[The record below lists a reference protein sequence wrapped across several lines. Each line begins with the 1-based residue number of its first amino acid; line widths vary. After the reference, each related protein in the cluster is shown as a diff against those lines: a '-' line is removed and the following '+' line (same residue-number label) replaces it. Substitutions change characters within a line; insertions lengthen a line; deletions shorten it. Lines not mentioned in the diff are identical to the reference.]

1 MFKRLRL
8 LVLLSALS
16 VTLGF
21 MSSTYSRYIADAN
34 GNIKIGFAKWQIKV
48 NNNDI
53 TDSSVSSINIVPVI
67 KENDNIA
74 ENTVAPTSSGYF
86 DIVIDPTN
94 VDVSFNYSIS
104 IKLLNENM
112 PDLVITEY
120 AIIDETL
127 DENSQITY
135 TPLVDEII
143 SGSFTYSKDT
153 IYSPF
158 TVRVGFKWY
167 EGDNEN
173 MNDEADTAIGKDA
186 AINNSELQIQA
197 TIHFEQ
203 NI

>member
-21 MSSTYSRYIADAN
+21 MSNTYSRYIADAN

-53 TDSSVSSINIVPVI
+53 TDSSVSSINIVPII
-67 KENDNIA
+67 KENNNVA

-86 DIVIDPTN
+86 DIVIDPSN

-112 PDLVITEY
+112 PDLIISEY
-120 AIIDETL
+120 AIL
-127 DENSQITY
+127 Y
-135 TPLVDEII
+135 AF
-143 SGSFTYSKDT
+143 SG
-153 IYSPF
+153 
-158 TVRVGFKWY
+158 WY
-167 EGDNEN
+167 N
-173 MNDEADTAIGKDA
+173 
-186 AINNSELQIQA
+186 
-197 TIHFEQ
+197 
-203 NI
+203 

>member
-21 MSSTYSRYIADAN
+21 MSNTYSRYIADAN

-53 TDSSVSSINIVPVI
+53 TDSSVSSINIVPII
-67 KENDNIA
+67 KENNNVA

-86 DIVIDPTN
+86 DIVIDPSN

-112 PDLVITEY
+112 PDLIISEY
-120 AIIDETL
+120 AILDEFD
-127 DENSQITY
+127 DENSEITY
-135 TPLVDEII
+135 MPLVDGII
-143 SGSFTYSKDT
+143 NDSFTYTENSS
-153 IYSPF
+153 YSPF
-158 TVRVGFKWY
+158 TIRVWFEWY
-167 EGDNEN
+167 EGKN
-173 MNDEADTAIGKDA
+173 
-186 AINNSELQIQA
+186 
-197 TIHFEQ
+197 
-203 NI
+203 